1 MLKKKYYGDY
11 QVPSTVLGNRDTAWK
26 IQCPASSRILEG
38 ETDSNR
44 KWCRRAK
51 PHGVRLPDIYMLQ
64 TFFPTQV
71 VCTPSLDLP
80 VSMCRGRLFYTLS
93 RSLQRVTR
101 GEKIRIGS
109 GQSVM
114 SYEGARG
121 LFKRDLWHTM
131 ALKLLLI
138 ATWKKEDSFYPR
150 LEADLMEGFV
160 VSSSF
165 SDRTGCFSIL
175 WATGH
180 WNFQAVVEG

>member
-1 MLKKKYYGDY
+1 MLKKIILWRLPGAWYCSRQQGYSSEKY
-11 QVPSTVLGNRDTAWK
+11 R
-26 IQCPASSRILEG
+26 QCPASSRILEG

-51 PHGVRLPDIYMLQ
+51 PCGVHLPDIYMLQ

-71 VCTPSLDLP
+71 VCTPSLDPPNSTCKAVLHF
-80 VSMCRGRLFYTLS
+80 VTIFTKSD
-93 RSLQRVTR
+93 QRR
-101 GEKIRIGS
+101 KIRIGS

-114 SYEGARG
+114 SYEEARG
-121 LFKRDLWHTM
+121 LFKRDLWHTTP
-131 ALKLLLI
+131 LKLLLI
-138 ATWKKEDSFYPR
+138 ATWKKEDSFYPG